1 MVSLFRRGI
10 KPEQKKEPAINREIQ
25 VFTENVAV
33 SRLISEVKD
42 LKEISAEQII
52 ETAKIAEIFDELDG
66 KPLWE
71 KLENWMGRCKEVA
84 ADAIDD
90 EPYLSSRLVL
100 LFQRQDEVVSGLRL
114 CGKALGVEPE
124 KQFAAVYH
132 SLIAFSTK
140 IPERDDLTIRRF
152 GGRYPIDLAER
163 EKGEKNGVLYIGTG
177 AMVHLHRAVF
187 EMRRQTTAFVTL
199 AGDCVAAPFNAELP
213 LGMPVKRALEFCGL
227 SDDPTYICS
236 TGSLTAES
244 ILNPETTYVEP
255 NTKAILAFH
264 RYDHAAPAPCI
275 GCGRCM
281 DVCPQQLP
289 VFYLYAASL
298 HKQASFLRSMGYER
312 CFECGAC
319 TYACPSHLDLV
330 PVLRQGKELA
340 FASEKLMHIEG
351 KADVPAQK
359 DAVPEIPVELSEVLA
374 AEETKQPAQTEVHEI
389 PAESKMPAEAVLAIP
404 PEEWKEPQN
413 TSSAESELDDISREE
428 AEEILAMQETLFG
441 REVKKIQKTEEQEPN
456 MEIQSSTE
464 GDEKEPERLE
474 VIEPPQIVQNSQ
486 PEEAEPDRDSES
498 AKEEL
503 SPVSESTDAAKES
516 EKIKGSEGI
525 TPSEDKASTESK
537 PTKTKKTSRK
547 SRTAKKA
554 DVAEEAPKEQEE
566 PALKPEISPTPEE
579 PEKPAAPKPVRK
591 RKESVKKPTETAPS
605 KPEAEEAA
613 AETAKTKKSTSRKK
627 AASSAVES
635 VPIPEE
641 HTAPKKAAIRP
652 VAKKAK
658 TTVKRSSSSKTAKDS
673 QTKQSQEVKES

>member
-1 MVSLFRRGI
+1 MMSIFRRGI

-42 LKEISAEQII
+42 LKDISAEQII

-71 KLENWMGRCKEVA
+71 KLESWSGQCKEVA

-100 LFQRQDEVVSGLRL
+100 LIQRQDEVASGLKL
-114 CGKALGVEPE
+114 CGKALGVAPE

-140 IPERDDLTIRRF
+140 IPDRDDLVIRRF
-152 GGRYPIDLAER
+152 GGKYPIDLAER

-227 SDDPTYICS
+227 SDEPTYICS
-236 TGSLTAES
+236 TGSLTAEP

-281 DVCPQQLP
+281 DVCPQHLP

-298 HKQASFLRSMGYER
+298 HKQASFLWSMGYER

-340 FASEKLMHIEG
+340 FASEKIVHMDVKE
-351 KADVPAQK
+351 DVPAQK
-359 DAVPEIPVELSEVLA
+359 EAVPEIPAGLSEVLP
-374 AEETKQPAQTEVHEI
+374 AEEAGQPAQPEVKEISIESKEPEETI
-389 PAESKMPAEAVLAIP
+389 PANP
-404 PEEWKEPQN
+404 PEEWTEPQDIL
-413 TSSAESELDDISREE
+413 SDEPELNDISKEE
-428 AEEILAMQETLFG
+428 AAEILAMQETLFG
-441 REVKKIQKTEEQEPN
+441 REVKKIKQTEEQETDNVESQYTP
-456 MEIQSSTE
+456 ES
-464 GDEKEPERLE
+464 DEKELE
-474 VIEPPQIVQNSQ
+474 PVETIEPSPIIQVSQ
-486 PEEAEPDRDSES
+486 PEEAEPEREPEPL
-498 AKEEL
+498 KEES
-503 SPVSESTDAAKES
+503 SPVPERSDEAKES
-516 EKIKGSEGI
+516 EKITEPEETI
-525 TPSEDKASTESK
+525 PAEDEVPAEPK
-537 PTKTKKTSRK
+537 PVKTKKPRK
-547 SRTAKKA
+547 SRTPKKA
-554 DVAEEAPKEQEE
+554 DTAGEAAEEKES
-566 PALKPEISPTPEE
+566 PALKPEVSPAAEE
-579 PEKPAAPKPVRK
+579 PEKPAVSKPVRK
-591 RKESVKKPTETAPS
+591 KKEPVKKPAEAAPSKAEADAASTETA
-605 KPEAEEAA
+605 KA
-613 AETAKTKKSTSRKK
+613 KKSTPRKK
-627 AASSAVES
+627 AAAAVEV
-635 VPIPEE
+635 VPTPEE
-641 HTAPKKAAIRP
+641 HAAPKKAAIRP

-658 TTVKRSSSSKTAKDS
+658 TTVKRTPSSKTAKDS